1 MRDLQQ
7 TLSTYSAHKSPHV
20 TYVPTLTG
28 AIGTEELQRFYSEF
42 FLDRNPPSMKLTL
55 LSRTVGADRVVDELH
70 IAFKH
75 TQEMPWILPGVPPT
89 NKRVE
94 ILVVSIVTLRGGRLY
109 HEHIYWDQASVL
121 VQTGLLDPK
130 IVPTKAGERGLK
142 RLPVVGK
149 EAARRVLRGYDEDDE
164 GEATNQLIEEWNDD
178 LDDDAL
184 DEETSTTN
192 KDGNTSDKTAEAKKD
207 EKPTASKDSEPE
219 KEASDQ
225 PPVEDGKPEAN

>member
-75 TQEMPWILPGVPPT
+75 TQEMP
-89 NKRVE
+89 
-94 ILVVSIVTLRGGRLY
+94 
-109 HEHIYWDQASVL
+109 
-121 VQTGLLDPK
+121 
-130 IVPTKAGERGLK
+130 
-142 RLPVVGK
+142 
-149 EAARRVLRGYDEDDE
+149 
-164 GEATNQLIEEWNDD
+164 
-178 LDDDAL
+178 
-184 DEETSTTN
+184 
-192 KDGNTSDKTAEAKKD
+192 
-207 EKPTASKDSEPE
+207 
-219 KEASDQ
+219 
-225 PPVEDGKPEAN
+225 